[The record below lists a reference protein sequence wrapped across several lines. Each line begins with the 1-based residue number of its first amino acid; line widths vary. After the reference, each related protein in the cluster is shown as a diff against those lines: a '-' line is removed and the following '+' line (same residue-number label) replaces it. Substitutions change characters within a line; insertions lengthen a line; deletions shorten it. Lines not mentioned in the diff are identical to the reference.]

1 MVGKNFPTDHR
12 PPTAD
17 HRFMK
22 LFIFFVILV
31 SCSAFAN
38 AQETTPTPEKPKVGT
53 FRKPS
58 EEDQKAKKS
67 PDELLSMNFG
77 DGCGNPF
84 AESQTYS
91 VRYGTVLEITS
102 DNKIIV
108 KVTRSNNV
116 WDDEYEPN
124 DKGVGRKLK
133 KPQIIIA
140 SLVGIDEIANES
152 AIKNFLLT
160 KVLEQ
165 PVTLIGNTVKGD
177 AKKIDALVELTNDA
191 EIGAINAYL
200 LANGIAKFKNFQLTN
215 IVPARTA
222 CQLEKAET
230 KAKEGKLGIWA
241 E

>member
-1 MVGKNFPTDHR
+1 
-12 PPTAD
+12 
-17 HRFMK
+17 MK
-22 LFIFFVILV
+22 SFIFIVVLF
-31 SCSAFAN
+31 SCSALVN
-38 AQETTPTPEKPKVGT
+38 AQETTPTPTPDKPKVGT

-58 EEDQKAKKS
+58 EEDQKSQKS
-67 PDELLSMNFG
+67 SDDSILTTFD

-84 AESQTYS
+84 AETQTYS
-91 VRYGTVLEITS
+91 YRYGTVLEITS

-108 KVTRSNNV
+108 KVVRSNNV
-116 WDDEYEPN
+116 WDDEYEQN

-140 SLVGIDEIANES
+140 TLVGIDEAVNES

-160 KVLEQ
+160 KVLDQ

-177 AKKIDALVELTNDA
+177 AKKIDARVELTNDA
-191 EIGAINAYL
+191 EIGEINAYL
-200 LANGIAKFKNFQLTN
+200 LANGIAKFKKFQLTN
-215 IVPARTA
+215 IVPLRTA

-230 KAKEGKLGIWA
+230 KAKEAKLGIWA

>member
-1 MVGKNFPTDHR
+1 
-12 PPTAD
+12 
-17 HRFMK
+17 MK
-22 LFIFFVILV
+22 IFIFFVVLV
-31 SCSAFAN
+31 SCSAFIN
-38 AQETTPTPEKPKVGT
+38 AQEATPTPKVGT
-53 FRKPS
+53 FRKTT
-58 EEDQKAKKS
+58 EDDQKSKKPS
-67 PDELLSMNFG
+67 DEQLLTTLG

-84 AESQTYS
+84 AETQTYS

-108 KVTRSNNV
+108 KVVRSNNV

-140 SLVGIDEIANES
+140 SLVGIDETVNEP

-177 AKKIDALVELTNDA
+177 AKKIDARVELTNDA
-191 EIGAINAYL
+191 EIGEINAYL
-200 LANGIAKFKNFQLTN
+200 LANGIAKFKKFQLTN
-215 IVPARTA
+215 IVPNRTA
-222 CQLEKAET
+222 CQLEKAEA
-230 KAKEGKLGIWA
+230 KAKSEKLGIWA
-241 E
+241 D

>member
-1 MVGKNFPTDHR
+1 
-12 PPTAD
+12 
-17 HRFMK
+17 MK

-31 SCSAFAN
+31 SCSPLVS
-38 AQETTPTPEKPKVGT
+38 AQEAAPTPEPEKPKVGT
-53 FRKPS
+53 FRKPA
-58 EEDQKAKKS
+58 ENDQKAENS
-67 PDELLSMNFG
+67 PSELLSMNFG

-108 KVTRSNNV
+108 KVVRSNNV

-191 EIGAINAYL
+191 EIGEINAYL
-200 LANGIAKFKNFQLTN
+200 LANGIAKFKKFQLTN

-222 CQLEKAET
+222 CQLEKAEA
-230 KAKEGKLGIWA
+230 KAREAKLGIWA
-241 E
+241 I